1 MWGNRLVSVTTTV
14 MALASECSA
23 GLFTLSQQEVPAAD
37 LAALPA
43 TTIAGSAKLAMPNC
57 ADISGSTSSL
67 KIKIGD
73 CEQWVPHLD
82 YFDTIGDRKV
92 WLGSIPDQ
100 LPSSVKIVCPVSP
113 APDAVKAFLL
123 EMEVPCEMPGGDPS
137 ACAECV
143 PAARC
148 SMSLRQNLHDHGQ
161 QNSTRRGRCV
171 SEEVCAPTP
180 RVRGGRP
187 LGTYPMDQNRW
198 EHERGCSV
206 PYRDGARV
214 ASIRCGPLRE
224 PYVIRKCRYESLTS

>member
-1 MWGNRLVSVTTTV
+1 MWISRLVSVTVIV
-14 MALASECSA
+14 MALALECSA

-57 ADISGSTSSL
+57 ADISSATSSL

-100 LPSSVKIVCPVSP
+100 LPSSIKIVCPVSP

-123 EMEVPCEMPGGDPS
+123 EMEVPCEMPGGDPRIYTTMVS
-137 ACAECV
+137 KTV
-143 PAARC
+143 PGAVVVYQRKY
-148 SMSLRQNLHDHGQ
+148 
-161 QNSTRRGRCV
+161 V
-171 SEEVCAPTP
+171 
-180 RVRGGRP
+180 P
-187 LGTYPMDQNRW
+187 LPPEYEG
-198 EHERGCSV
+198 E
-206 PYRDGARV
+206 
-214 ASIRCGPLRE
+214 GP
-224 PYVIRKCRYESLTS
+224 